1 MKIFRF
7 NKIALNAV
15 WMMSEKIISIFGLIF
30 VTSSVAKYVG
40 PNLFGQIALSLS
52 IFQIVQIIAHMGGGT
67 IIFKRLSKN
76 LNSGVLLLNA
86 TLYMRVLLYFVI
98 SIPVLVYY
106 SYKSD
111 YLSSIFIFAT
121 FISCFFSTLDVLAIY
136 YDATLNSKINTCINV
151 IGLFIS
157 LLLRWFIVLLDWEPV
172 YLSIP
177 IILTGF
183 IPFVIRICIFSSI
196 KKRVVFSKRKKI
208 QYVKYLFKSGY
219 NFVISDISVALY
231 TRLSFFIISF
241 FASKTEVGIYS
252 VALALGNSWGFV
264 NSSIISSFFT
274 KIYSLKNE
282 ADSLI
287 ISAKLN
293 LLIFVIGL
301 IITIGTLIFAPY
313 FLLWFYGPLYSDAY
327 IPLVILCMSTTVAGL
342 GGVAT
347 RYIVRHSGYSFLSKK
362 MFFTL
367 ITSVLLSVPLVYFYG
382 IVGAAIATFLTEF
395 ISLTLYNYFFKNRV
409 IFDLHKS
416 SVLFFLKVR
425 T

>member
-52 IFQIVQIIAHMGGGT
+52 IFQIVQIIAQMGGGT

-301 IITIGTLIFAPY
+301 I
-313 FLLWFYGPLYSDAY
+313 
-327 IPLVILCMSTTVAGL
+327 
-342 GGVAT
+342 
-347 RYIVRHSGYSFLSKK
+347 
-362 MFFTL
+362 
-367 ITSVLLSVPLVYFYG
+367 
-382 IVGAAIATFLTEF
+382 
-395 ISLTLYNYFFKNRV
+395 
-409 IFDLHKS
+409 
-416 SVLFFLKVR
+416 
-425 T
+425 

>member
-1 MKIFRF
+1 
-7 NKIALNAV
+7 
-15 WMMSEKIISIFGLIF
+15 
-30 VTSSVAKYVG
+30 
-40 PNLFGQIALSLS
+40 
-52 IFQIVQIIAHMGGGT
+52 
-67 IIFKRLSKN
+67 

-313 FLLWFYGPLYSDAY
+313 FFFGFMVHY
-327 IPLVILCMSTTVAGL
+327 IPMLIYLWSYFVCQQLLLV
-342 GGVAT
+342 
-347 RYIVRHSGYSFLSKK
+347 
-362 MFFTL
+362 
-367 ITSVLLSVPLVYFYG
+367 
-382 IVGAAIATFLTEF
+382 
-395 ISLTLYNYFFKNRV
+395 
-409 IFDLHKS
+409 
-416 SVLFFLKVR
+416 
-425 T
+425 

>member
-52 IFQIVQIIAHMGGGT
+52 IFQIVQIIAQMGGGT

-264 NSSIISSFFT
+264 
-274 KIYSLKNE
+274 
-282 ADSLI
+282 
-287 ISAKLN
+287 
-293 LLIFVIGL
+293 
-301 IITIGTLIFAPY
+301 
-313 FLLWFYGPLYSDAY
+313 
-327 IPLVILCMSTTVAGL
+327 
-342 GGVAT
+342 
-347 RYIVRHSGYSFLSKK
+347 
-362 MFFTL
+362 
-367 ITSVLLSVPLVYFYG
+367 
-382 IVGAAIATFLTEF
+382 
-395 ISLTLYNYFFKNRV
+395 
-409 IFDLHKS
+409 
-416 SVLFFLKVR
+416 
-425 T
+425 